1 MRARE
6 LSTTGGS
13 QTPAASL
20 SDTWTLLR
28 SDAWLAMWTLCRR
41 EITRFFRQRNRVIGA
56 LGQPLLFWLLF
67 GAGLQRSFRVGMADE
82 IGEGGGPSFLEYYFP
97 GTLVLV
103 LLFTAIFTTISIIE
117 DRREGFLQGVLV
129 APIPRWSMV
138 LGKILGGALIATG
151 QGAVFILLAWTLRV
165 DLSLVT
171 LLALV
176 LYLLVC
182 SIGLTSLGFVMA
194 WRMESTQGFHAIMNL
209 VLMPLWLL
217 SGAFFPIPALIE
229 GSDPGQWLLH
239 WAMRVNPIT
248 YSVAGVRQMLFD
260 YNFGMEFWTPQSLLF
275 CWAVTIVFAC
285 GAFAAAVRTARKR
298 VQGEYQ

>member
-1 MRARE
+1 MT
-6 LSTTGGS
+6 TTGEGHPS
-13 QTPAASL
+13 TAARQV
-20 SDTWTLLR
+20 TWTILR
-28 SDAWLAMWTLCRR
+28 ADAWLAMWTLSRR

-67 GAGLQRSFRVGMADE
+67 GAGLQRSFRVGGAE
-82 IGEGGGPSFLEYYFP
+82 QLGEVSGPSFLEYYFP

-151 QGAVFILLAWTLRV
+151 QGAVFLLLGWTLRV

-217 SGAFFPIPALIE
+217 SGAFFPIPAILE
-229 GSDPGQWLLH
+229 GGDVGQWLLH
-239 WAMRVNPIT
+239 WAMRLNPIT
-248 YSVAGVRQMLFD
+248 YSVAGVRQMMFD
-260 YNFGMEFWTPQSLLF
+260 YNFGMAFWTPQSLLF
-275 CWAVTIVFAC
+275 CWAVTILFAC
-285 GAFAAAVRTARKR
+285 VAFSAAVRTARKR